1 MIVAYLILAHRDPE
15 QLARLVHALPLD
27 SPIMI
32 HIDRRSEPAMYERSL
47 ALLGRRPGLR
57 LVQQAKCRW
66 GSFGIVQGTINLI
79 RAAIED
85 GVQCDYATLLSGSDY
100 PVKSNTEITTFLNQ
114 NRGKEFIE
122 SFSLTDPNMWSDAGG
137 YYKAPDR
144 LLCPHL
150 RFRSKIVRIPIRRTM
165 PLGLKP
171 FGGPQWWTLSRP
183 ALQYIIRF
191 IEDNPSFVS
200 FSKLAFI
207 PDETFIQT
215 ILSNS
220 DFAKHVTGDNLRL
233 IVWDRPKPPYPAILI
248 KDDLSMLLST
258 TKLFA
263 RKFDCRID
271 ADILQALDRRNAEAE
286 IHT

>member
-1 MIVAYLILAHRDPE
+1 
-15 QLARLVHALPLD
+15 
-27 SPIMI
+27 
-32 HIDRRSEPAMYERSL
+32 
-47 ALLGRRPGLR
+47 
-57 LVQQAKCRW
+57 
-66 GSFGIVQGTINLI
+66 
-79 RAAIED
+79 
-85 GVQCDYATLLSGSDY
+85 
-100 PVKSNTEITTFLNQ
+100 
-114 NRGKEFIE
+114 
-122 SFSLTDPNMWSDAGG
+122 
-137 YYKAPDR
+137 
-144 LLCPHL
+144 
-150 RFRSKIVRIPIRRTM
+150 M